1 MVKMLAG
8 SVMRTFFEGEMVI
21 FRNSPQPLF
30 LIQREGIAE
39 MYVETPALEHQ
50 ELANYSMAW
59 KPKARAHIRHPERYD
74 WVVFLDSD
82 CLMLRNIDHLLDERP
97 GVDIL
102 YQPEPGRYMTE
113 GPFCA
118 YLSPQEF
125 TEATE
130 RQQSYNRL
138 PRPVARRRQRRFSP
152 AGKLHYG
159 INSGTWA
166 VRGHCY
172 RRVME
177 EWDRI
182 QESPPTAP
190 GIWTEQG
197 AWNRLILNAAA
208 LGLRAEPFE
217 AHEIQFPLH
226 LDKDW
231 ELYKDAAIV
240 HCMGV
245 NNLEKIEFM
254 FGLYM
259 QRFFHDPSCTMLS
272 VLDT

>member
-1 MVKMLAG
+1 
-8 SVMRTFFEGEMVI
+8 
-21 FRNSPQPLF
+21 
-30 LIQREGIAE
+30 
-39 MYVETPALEHQ
+39 
-50 ELANYSMAW
+50 MAW
-59 KPKARAHIRHPERYD
+59 KPRGRAHIPQPEQYE
-74 WVVFLDSD
+74 WIVFLDSD
-82 CLMLRNIDHLLDERP
+82 CLMLRNIDHLLEERP

-102 YQPEPGRYMTE
+102 FQPEPGRYLTE

-118 YLSPQEF
+118 YLTAE
-125 TEATE
+125 E
-130 RQQSYNRL
+130 RETFSAQQQRHNEVLSVK
-138 PRPVARRRQRRFSP
+138 PRRRNRFFSP
-152 AGKLHYG
+152 AGGGRYG

-172 RRVME
+172 REVME
-177 EWDRI
+177 AWDRI
-182 QESPPTAP
+182 QQSPPAMP

-197 AWNRLILNAAA
+197 AWNRLILDAPG

-217 AHEIQFPLH
+217 PHEIQFPVH

-240 HCMGV
+240 HCLGV

-259 QRFFHDPSCTMLS
+259 QRFFHDPACTLLT
-272 VLDT
+272 VLDS